1 MSRLIFPAIV
11 RDHEYI
17 YTLRFA
23 VDLTILIHITVL
35 RSLLLF
41 TIIYTYTFYTL
52 MVWSYQLSF
61 IIILY
66 AHYKSTTATHS
77 VGIYLYNYILHSK
90 VFKFFPLHTDSRKNL
105 FRLKY
110 LVKLKYF
117 SSC

>member
-1 MSRLIFPAIV
+1 MSRLIYPAIV

-41 TIIYTYTFYTL
+41 TMVYTYTFYTL
-52 MVWSYQLSF
+52 MAWSNQLSF

-66 AHYKSTTATHS
+66 ARIIIILYVKSTTANSS
-77 VGIYLYNYILHSK
+77 V
-90 VFKFFPLHTDSRKNL
+90 
-105 FRLKY
+105 
-110 LVKLKYF
+110 
-117 SSC
+117 